1 MSPKN
6 LSLTELLDLI
16 ELEDYRGIISKADVL
31 KAVKAKGMPRVIS
44 DIRGAVRLAVEREGD
59 GFSVTQYPTELA
71 NESLGEI
78 YPTAN
83 TRSANDNNIIDQAA

>member
-31 KAVKAKGMPRVIS
+31 AAVKAKGMPRVIS
-44 DIRGAVRLAVEREGD
+44 DIRGAVRLTVEREGN
-59 GFSVTQYPTELA
+59 GFSVTQFPTDLA
-71 NESLGEI
+71 NESIGEI
-78 YPTAN
+78 H
-83 TRSANDNNIIDQAA
+83 